1 MPSKVNKICN
11 KIVKNFIPLLSVP
24 SFFSFAPYMF
34 TLEPNV
40 CSAER
45 TQNAAWDIVVFFP
58 PRAKLFSFC
67 YHVVTEV
74 LMG

>member
-11 KIVKNFIPLLSVP
+11 KIVKNFILLS
-24 SFFSFAPYMF
+24 SFLSFISFAPYIF

-45 TQNAAWDIVVFFP
+45 TQNAAWDIVVFFLHE
-58 PRAKLFSFC
+58 RNYLFC
-67 YHVVTEV
+67 CHVVTEV